1 MKAIFFSSKK
11 FTREPVVSL
20 YLYIIFAL
28 YKCYSVAHL
37 QVCKWARIKSWKN
50 FEKLEIIKICWNFKF
65 HKAIDEIY
73 SFFFSFFCYKT
84 KHTYSYNRTTCLTE
98 MMRLNMSKI
107 IQNSNLSQKLST
119 KNWQYQT
126 FSRLNSITF
135 KHIHTE
141 LKFS

>member
-1 MKAIFFSSKK
+1 M
-11 FTREPVVSL
+11 
-20 YLYIIFAL
+20 YLCTCTSFLHCINVTLLHIYRYASEL
-28 YKCYSVAHL
+28 RV
-37 QVCKWARIKSWKN
+37 KSWNK

-65 HKAIDEIY
+65 RKAIDEIY
-73 SFFFSFFCYKT
+73 SFFFLFFCYKT
-84 KHTYSYNRTTCLTE
+84 KHTYSYNRMTCLTE
-98 MMRLNMSKI
+98 MMRLNVSKI